1 MPHRRFVLERDED
14 ETGISGIGVV
24 VEGVE
29 FSDGRVAYRW
39 MTEHRTD
46 QLADSMEKVE
56 IVHGHNGKT
65 RIVWL
70 DPPEG
75 EDGQAV
81 SDG

>member
-1 MPHRRFVLERDED
+1 MHRRFVLQRDED
-14 ETGISGIGVV
+14 ETGISGTGIV

-39 MTEHRTD
+39 MSEHRTD

-65 RIVWL
+65 RIVWI
-70 DPPEG
+70 DPKEP
-75 EDGQAV
+75 
-81 SDG
+81 

>member
-1 MPHRRFVLERDED
+1 MHKRFVLERDED
-14 ETGISGIGVV
+14 ETGISGTGTV

-46 QLADSMEKVE
+46 QLADSIDKVI

-65 RIVWL
+65 RLVWV
-70 DPPEG
+70 DKAG
-75 EDGQAV
+75 E
-81 SDG
+81 